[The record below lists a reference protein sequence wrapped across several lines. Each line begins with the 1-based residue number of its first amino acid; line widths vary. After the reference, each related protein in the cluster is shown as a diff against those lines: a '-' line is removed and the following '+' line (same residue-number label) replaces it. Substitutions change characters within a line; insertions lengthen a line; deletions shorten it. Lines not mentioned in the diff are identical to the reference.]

1 MTPAAGTARAHRT
14 PTGLEQLRR
23 RGLPTTSRQISTPPD
38 NARSSGP
45 MKVSAPRPTMLLT
58 LLPTMSLTSHQRQA
72 HRHRQRQRTAMP
84 TVPLASA
91 QRNVRLFAQ
100 PIPRPRCTICPAHK
114 ASRSAKRLSTIHP
127 SSQSGPRSQSG
138 RKSSR
143 VGSGRAR
150 IGFGWQFAPPYY
162 ENKVNTQ

>member
-1 MTPAAGTARAHRT
+1 MRT
-14 PTGLEQLRR
+14 PGTVRTRWTPRSGRSLCLV
-23 RGLPTTSRQISTPPD
+23 RGLTTSPRQTSTPPD
-38 NARSSGP
+38 DA
-45 MKVSAPRPTMLLT
+45 RPTIPPRAT